1 MGLFDFIRGEFIE
14 VIDWVEKDPN
24 IVVHKFPDNDAN
36 IKYGAN
42 LTVRE
47 SQAALF
53 LDEGRLADL
62 FEPGRYEL
70 ITDNIP
76 ILTTLRSWKMG
87 FNSPFK
93 ADIYFISTR
102 TFTGLKWGTPNPVI
116 LRDPEFKQVRVKAF
130 GTYWVKVAD
139 PKLFFREFAGTGR
152 ELRIDDLEAALR
164 DIVSPRFA
172 EALAESGV
180 SVMDM
185 VGNYTELGDRIK
197 PILQLD
203 LNKFGVEIEKFQ
215 ITSTSL
221 PKEVEAFYDKMT
233 NVNMVDD
240 MNKFQQ
246 FQQAN
251 AIEKAAE
258 NPGGGA
264 GEGIGMGMGFG
275 MAQMMMNQQQ
285 NTPPSPPKGGT
296 ADTGTGKAQTR
307 EEIMDTLKQLGEL
320 KEAGIVTQEEFDA
333 KKTELLGRL

>member
-1 MGLFDFIRGEFIE
+1 MGLFDFIRGELIE
-14 VIDWVEKDPN
+14 VIDYVEQDPR
-24 IVVHKFPDNDAN
+24 VVIHKFPDADAN
-36 IKYGAN
+36 IKYDAQ

-47 SQAALF
+47 SQQALF
-53 LDEGRLADL
+53 LDQGRIADL
-62 FEPGRYEL
+62 FGPGQHRL
-70 ITDNIP
+70 VTDNLP

-87 FNSPFK
+87 FDSPFK
-93 ADIYFISTR
+93 ADVYFISTR

-130 GTYWVKVAD
+130 GTYWLKVSD
-139 PKLFFREFAGTGR
+139 PKLFFREFAGTGK
-152 ELRIDDLEAALR
+152 ELRIDELEAALR
-164 DIVSPRFA
+164 DVVSPRFA

-185 VGNYTELGDRIK
+185 VGNYTELGDRIR

-203 LNKFGVEIEKFQ
+203 LNPLGVEIEKFQ

-221 PKEVEAFYDKMT
+221 PEEVEAFYDKMT

-240 MNKFQQ
+240 MAKFQQ
-246 FQQAN
+246 FQRAN
-251 AIEKAAE
+251 AIEEAAK

-275 MAQMMMNQQQ
+275 LAQQMMNQQQ
-285 NTPPSPPKGGT
+285 TNANNATAAGGN
-296 ADTGTGKAQTR
+296 AAGGKAQTR

-320 KEAGIVTQEEFDA
+320 KAAGVLTDEEFNS